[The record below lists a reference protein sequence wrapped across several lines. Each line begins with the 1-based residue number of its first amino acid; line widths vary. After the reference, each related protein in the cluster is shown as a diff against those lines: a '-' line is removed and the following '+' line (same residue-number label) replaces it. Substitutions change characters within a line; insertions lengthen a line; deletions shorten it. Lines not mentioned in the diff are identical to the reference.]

1 MHERF
6 RLLSIIEQIVKADPN
21 PTSFPCNTRD
31 IILRYQG
38 DWPQAML
45 DELEREGF
53 IEIRKL
59 DRVTIFIT
67 KHGLERAAQF
77 SEKTY

>member
-1 MHERF
+1 MS
-6 RLLSIIEQIVKADPN
+6 LADL
-21 PTSFPCNTRD
+21 TDAEKVAF
-31 IILRYQG
+31 L
-38 DWPQAML
+38 L

-67 KHGLERAAQF
+67 KQGLERAAHVTERA
-77 SEKTY
+77 S